1 MGRAMRGEPRVDAVA
16 SSLRVVFEQPA
27 AYVMDGDVMRAR
39 EVLVEP
45 GPTLRLIV
53 P

>member
-1 MGRAMRGEPRVDAVA
+1 MRGEPRVDALA
-16 SSLRVVFEQPA
+16 TSLRVVFDERA
-27 AYVMDGDVMRAR
+27 AYVLDGDLMRAR
-39 EVLVEP
+39 EVRVEP

>member
-1 MGRAMRGEPRVDAVA
+1 VSLESTRWRP
-16 SSLRVVFEQPA
+16 SLRVVFDERA
-27 AYVMDGDVMRAR
+27 AYVLDGDLMRAR
-39 EVLVEP
+39 EVRVEP